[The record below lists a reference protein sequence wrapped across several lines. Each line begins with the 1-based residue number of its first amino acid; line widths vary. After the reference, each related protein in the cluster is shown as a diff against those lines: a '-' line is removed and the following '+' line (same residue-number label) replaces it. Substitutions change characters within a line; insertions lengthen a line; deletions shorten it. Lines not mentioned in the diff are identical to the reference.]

1 MTEHDDQGVVLFIPF
16 DFVELPS
23 SVIVDARDEF
33 MQTLYKLWLDAI
45 FCLVSESNYLGL
57 YMYTI
62 SKLAKEANVG
72 VETIRFYEK
81 KALLQQP
88 IKPSQGYRQYTPQA
102 LSRVLFIKRAQLLGF
117 TLAEISSLL
126 VLSNSNCEE
135 VQSLAE
141 HKLDVIEEKL
151 KDLTR
156 LKGSLQSLISD
167 CKNNTNEKAC
177 PIIQS
182 LQPEKK

>member
-72 VETIRFYEK
+72 VDTIRFYEK

-88 IKPSQGYRQYTPQA
+88 IKPSQGV
-102 LSRVLFIKRAQLLGF
+102 LS
-117 TLAEISSLL
+117 ISSL
-126 VLSNSNCEE
+126 
-135 VQSLAE
+135 
-141 HKLDVIEEKL
+141 
-151 KDLTR
+151 
-156 LKGSLQSLISD
+156 
-167 CKNNTNEKAC
+167 
-177 PIIQS
+177 
-182 LQPEKK
+182 